1 MHKCTGFIHDAPP
14 SMTPTRLPVRANL
27 SESGSAMIFFDH
39 VKIYVKAGDGGNGSS
54 HFRREKFAPFGG
66 PDGGDGGRGGSIY
79 LEATTNLNTLIDY
92 RYHQHFKAQPGA
104 AGMRQKMHGAKGN
117 DDVLRVP
124 CGTIV
129 RNADTNE
136 LIADLVDD
144 GQRVMVARGG
154 RGGLGNT
161 HFATSTHQAP
171 REAQKGEPG
180 EERWITLEL
189 RLIADVG
196 LVGYPNAGKSTLLSV
211 VTAAQPK
218 IADYPF
224 TTLSPNLGVV
234 AIGQPG
240 SRDEFSFVL
249 ADIPG
254 LIEGAAQGVGLGH
267 EFLRHVDRTRLL
279 IHVLDGAS
287 YDRDPWED
295 FQAINRELRE
305 YDERLA
311 ARPQVIA
318 FNKMD
323 LPEAQE
329 RWPELKA
336 QAEAAGYPAFAISA
350 AAHQG
355 TDELMRFTA
364 LRLNEIWQEEAE
376 QAAAQLAGDLSEMH
390 GPVLRPQ
397 PQDAFTV
404 SKENGVYVVRGKR
417 VERVVN
423 MTDTENEESMD
434 RLQVTMEK
442 MGVTKA
448 LEDAGVKV
456 GDAVRF
462 GKVELIWGE

>member
-1 MHKCTGFIHDAPP
+1 MFY
-14 SMTPTRLPVRANL
+14 
-27 SESGSAMIFFDH
+27 DH
-39 VKIYVKAGDGGNGSS
+39 TKIYVKAGDGGNGSS
-54 HFRREKFAPFGG
+54 HFRHEKFAPRGG
-66 PDGGDGGRGGSIY
+66 PDGGDGGRGGSVY
-79 LEATTNLNTLIDY
+79 LEATSNMNTLIDY
-92 RYHQHFKAQPGA
+92 RYRHHFKAGA
-104 AGMRQKMHGAKGN
+104 GGAGMRQKMHGAKGE
-117 DDVLRVP
+117 DVVLRVP

-129 RNADTNE
+129 RDADTNE
-136 LIADLVDD
+136 LIADLVED

-161 HFATSTHQAP
+161 HFATATHQAP

-234 AIGQPG
+234 VVGQPG
-240 SRDEFSFVL
+240 SRDEIDFVL

-267 EFLRHVDRTRLL
+267 EFLRHIDRTRLL
-279 IHVLDGAS
+279 IHMLDGAS
-287 YDRDPWED
+287 LERDPWQD
-295 FQAINRELRE
+295 FQTINQELRE

-311 ARPQVIA
+311 ARPQIVVL
-318 FNKMD
+318 NKMD

-329 RWPELKA
+329 RWPALKA
-336 QAEAAGYPAFAISA
+336 KAEAAGYPVFAISA

-355 TDELMRFTA
+355 TDELMQYTVR
-364 LRLNEIWQEEAE
+364 RLHEIRQEEAE
-376 QAAAQLAGDLSEMH
+376 RAASEINTDMS
-390 GPVLRPQ
+390 GPVLRPL
-397 PQDAFTV
+397 PDDAFTV
-404 SKENGVYVVRGKR
+404 TKEKGVYVVRGKR
-417 VERVVN
+417 VGRLVS
-423 MTDTENEESMD
+423 MTDLENEEGMD
-434 RLQVTMEK
+434 RLQVTMAK

-448 LEDAGVKV
+448 LEEAGVKV
-456 GDAVRF
+456 GDVVRF
-462 GKVELIWGE
+462 GKVELYWGE